1 MSAELEFFAD
11 VPEYEGLYQVS
22 DRGRVLSLERSVK
35 NGDNI
40 QSVRERMLK
49 PALES
54 NGYLRVALFKD
65 GKVKMFSV
73 SRLVALTFLQPITDK
88 PTVDHINRNR
98 TDNRLENLRW
108 ASQTEQIRNRSCFKG
123 HISISF
129 HKSSK
134 YLSKWSV
141 AFRYQNEKVK
151 NKFFLTELEARAF
164 AQTLD
169 KTRIVPLI
177 SSSRQIF

>member
-11 VPEYEGLYQVS
+11 VPGYEGVYQVS
-22 DRGRVLSLERSVK
+22 DRGRVLSLERRVK
-35 NGDNI
+35 NGDSI
-40 QSVRERMLK
+40 QSVRERIIK
-49 PALES
+49 PILES
-54 NGYLRVALFKD
+54 NGYLYVHLSKD
-65 GKVKMFSV
+65 GKVKMFLV
-73 SRLVALTFLQPITDK
+73 SRLVALTFLEREKDK

-108 ASQTEQIRNRSCFKG
+108 ASSTEQSRNTSSFKEY
-123 HISISF
+123 ISISF
-129 HKSSK
+129 YKSSK
-134 YLSKWSV
+134 YPSKWRV
-141 AFRYQNEKVK
+141 QFRYENEKVK